1 MTMLAANSSSRFPAA
16 ERPTILATL
25 DEFTNALA
33 IYHNTLKKHTQHDN
47 DILDDCLLFDVN
59 DLEVSSPEEI
69 TRMKEAKERTIARKI
84 YENSLYM
91 TKIMEELKEEIRE
104 QGTFEIL
111 TKEIEKIVL
120 REKEEKALLLE
131 QERLTKTVVQLQKII
146 AEEKVAN
153 EQSKKRILNELSEEQ
168 CNIEKVKLI
177 ADAELEYV
185 TEWEKA
191 RYEQNS
197 LRRDMEIEK
206 LEKILNVQRM
216 REKNEQRIYDEL
228 TRFLLQETAMLE
240 KKTKEWEKRYDSE
253 KQMYEKEIQH
263 LHSEIKTRR
272 KEFDELKEEYRCNQE
287 FIDMYLA
294 EKEAVRSEMEQR
306 ERMQKSAIKIQAWWR
321 GVMVRRK
328 LGPYRPAEKKKKR
341 QTKAKK

>member
-1 MTMLAANSSSRFPAA
+1 MIMLTANSSSRFPAA
-16 ERPTILATL
+16 ERPTILTTL

-33 IYHNTLKKHTQHDN
+33 IYHNTLKKPTQHDN
-47 DILDDCLLFDVN
+47 DILDDCLPFDVD
-59 DLEVSSPEEI
+59 DLEVSSPEEL
-69 TRMKEAKERTIARKI
+69 TRMRGAKERAISKRI

-111 TKEIEKIVL
+111 TKEIEKIVS
-120 REKEEKALLLE
+120 REKEEKTLLLE
-131 QERLTKTVVQLQKII
+131 QERLTKTAVQLQKII

-153 EQSKKRILNELSEEQ
+153 EQSKMRIHNELSEEQ

-206 LEKILNVQRM
+206 LEKILNVRRM
-216 REKNEQRIYDEL
+216 RETNEQRIHEEL
-228 TRFLLQETAMLE
+228 TRFLLQETA
-240 KKTKEWEKRYDSE
+240 
-253 KQMYEKEIQH
+253 
-263 LHSEIKTRR
+263 
-272 KEFDELKEEYRCNQE
+272 YRCNQE
-287 FIDMYLA
+287 FIDTYLA

>member
-1 MTMLAANSSSRFPAA
+1 MIMLTANSSSRFPAA
-16 ERPTILATL
+16 ERPTILTTL

-33 IYHNTLKKHTQHDN
+33 IYHNTLKKPTQHDN
-47 DILDDCLLFDVN
+47 DILDDCLPFDVD
-59 DLEVSSPEEI
+59 DLEVSSPEEL
-69 TRMKEAKERTIARKI
+69 TRMRGAKERAISKRI

-111 TKEIEKIVL
+111 TKEIEKIVS
-120 REKEEKALLLE
+120 REKEEKTLLLE
-131 QERLTKTVVQLQKII
+131 QERLTKTAVQLQKII

-153 EQSKKRILNELSEEQ
+153 EQSKMRIHNELSEEQ
-168 CNIEKVKLI
+168 
-177 ADAELEYV
+177 
-185 TEWEKA
+185 
-191 RYEQNS
+191 
-197 LRRDMEIEK
+197 
-206 LEKILNVQRM
+206 
-216 REKNEQRIYDEL
+216 
-228 TRFLLQETAMLE
+228 MLE
-240 KKTKEWEKRYDSE
+240 KKTKEWEKRYDNE
-253 KQMYEKEIQH
+253 KQMYEKEIQY
-263 LHSEIKTRR
+263 LRTEIKTRQ

-287 FIDMYLA
+287 FIDTYLA